1 MHRYPPEFVE
11 NHYILMDKA
20 IKAVQPRPSFGIS
33 LPQTALVQGSV
44 SEHFMTEPFDFFFQT
59 RLAAPEFD
67 EHLAVFIR
75 AMEQCLIDLIF
86 EPFKIS
92 NERSVRHVIPHYPR
106 IDSFD

>member
-1 MHRYPPEFVE
+1 
-11 NHYILMDKA
+11 MDKA

-44 SEHFMTEPFDFFFQT
+44 PEHFMTEPFDFFFQK
-59 RLAAPEFD
+59 RLAAPKFD

-75 AMEQCLIDLIF
+75 AMKQCLIDLIF

-92 NERSVRHVIPHYPR
+92 NERSVRHVIPHTQ
-106 IDSFD
+106 D